1 MRRGRL
7 LILLALVLIFGAV
20 AVYLV
25 VGNLGGSSGD
35 EVGYTPE
42 TTIPDQE
49 FIIISASDIPR
60 GSLITADE
68 LVQELFPSDL
78 ITDIMITD
86 ISLVVGRIARME
98 ITRGLPITSSMITDQ
113 AGDLMEIGSE
123 TALSIPP
130 GFTAIAIPMNR
141 LSGVAYAMREGD
153 KVDVLFSILVVSL
166 DDRFQTVLP
175 NLAGTLVSAGN
186 PIGSPPIYLT
196 ASNNQVTA
204 ELGRVETEPVTGQ
217 LLYLMPQ
224 GVQRPRMVTQRLIEG
239 ATVLHV
245 GTFPLES
252 EVAASADTEQPL
264 GVGAP
269 PTQPGQE
276 APAAPDPPDVITL
289 IVTPQ
294 DALALNWAIKA
305 RADLML
311 TLRGPDDDTL
321 TQTTSVTLQYLL
333 EEYSIAI
340 PTSLPYGPEPA
351 VLLPTNPV
359 LQNDIAE

>member
-7 LILLALVLIFGAV
+7 LILLALVLIFGAI

-25 VGNLGGSSGD
+25 LGSVGGSNGDESGD
-35 EVGYTPE
+35 TPDA
-42 TTIPDQE
+42 TIPVQE
-49 FIIISASDIPR
+49 FIIIAASDIPR

-86 ISLVVGRIARME
+86 LSLVVGRIARME
-98 ITRGLPITSSMITDQ
+98 INRGLPITSSMITDQ
-113 AGDLMEIGSE
+113 AGDLLDIGSD

-130 GFTAIAIPMNR
+130 GYTAIAIPMDR

-186 PIGSPPIYLT
+186 PIGSPPIILT
-196 ASNNQVTA
+196 ASNNQETA
-204 ELGRVETEPVTGQ
+204 ELGRIETEPVTGQ

-224 GVQRPRMVTQRLIEG
+224 GVQRPRMVTQRLIES

-245 GTFPLES
+245 GTFPLET
-252 EVAASADTEQPL
+252 ELAADVAQPQ

-269 PTQPGQE
+269 ATQPGQE
-276 APAAPDPPDVITL
+276 APPAPDPPDVITL

-359 LQNDIAE
+359 LQNDIAEQ